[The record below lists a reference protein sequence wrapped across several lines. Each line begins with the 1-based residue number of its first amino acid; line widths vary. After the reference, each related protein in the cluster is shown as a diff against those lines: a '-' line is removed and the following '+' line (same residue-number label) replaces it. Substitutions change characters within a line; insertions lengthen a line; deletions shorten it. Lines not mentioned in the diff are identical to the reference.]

1 MASKTQIKIAYG
13 LAIYFLLI
21 GFLSYT
27 VFSAETPET
36 PIRVMYKTA
45 TGKVLFDHKT
55 HTGETGYGLACKDCH
70 HHPLEEEADL
80 SNCGKCHT
88 PTQVETMPES
98 CLDCH
103 DEDEIEDSEMVI
115 RGDAFHGQCIGCHQ
129 EFGAGPIDCAECH
142 VN

>member
-13 LAIYFLLI
+13 LAIYFLFI
-21 GFLSYT
+21 GILSYT

-55 HTGETGYGLACKDCH
+55 HTGDNGYGLACKDCH
-70 HHPLEEEADL
+70 HHPMEDEVDL
-80 SNCGKCHT
+80 RSCGECHAKA
-88 PTQVETMPES
+88 QAESMPES

-103 DEDEIEDSEMVI
+103 EADEVEDTEMLVS
-115 RGDAFHGQCIGCHQ
+115 GDAFHNQCIGCHQ
-129 EFGAGPIDCAECH
+129 EYGQGPFDCAECH
-142 VN
+142 VK